1 MTIEVKEET
10 NGSFTISWDEKDP
23 VESMMNTWTESD
35 FLDTISS
42 YLNHLKDNPIQ
53 LKKDIVE
60 ILLSKVLEEP
70 TEENKEN
77 YLNKLNELEY
87 ALIEESAKYPDKSQE
102 NLDLRKESFST
113 RATYAKKML
122 SLWVNKYQT
131 TEGCPHSYQ
140 DTLNI
145 PFQQIKKP
153 K

>member
-1 MTIEVKEET
+1 MIEVKEEQDGT
-10 NGSFTISWDEKDP
+10 FTISWDEKDP
-23 VESMMNTWTESD
+23 SESMFNTWTESD
-35 FLDTISS
+35 FLDAITS
-42 YLNHLKDNPIQ
+42 HLTALENSDVE
-53 LKKDIVE
+53 LKKTAVE
-60 ILLSKVLEEP
+60 ILLNMVLEEP

-113 RATYAKKML
+113 RTTYAKKML

>member
-1 MTIEVKEET
+1 MIEVKEEQDGT
-10 NGSFTISWDEKDP
+10 FTISWDEKDP
-23 VESMMNTWTESD
+23 SESMFNTWTESD
-35 FLDTISS
+35 FLNAITS
-42 YLNHLKDNPIQ
+42 HLTALENSDVE
-53 LKKDIVE
+53 LKKTAVE
-60 ILLSKVLEEP
+60 ILLNMVLEEP
-70 TEENKEN
+70 TEENKKN

-113 RATYAKKML
+113 RGTYAKKML